1 MQYFIQIVREF
12 NLKYGYPA
20 PTTPTP
26 TSEQQTKLRA
36 KLIAEEV
43 RELNEAWNTEPQDMK
58 HIMKELCDVFYVL
71 AGYYVEN
78 GNDAGDIVSRIM
90 IEGNST
96 KSVNQ
101 NKALSLMVDFSV
113 AMNGGHIS
121 IYNSVLE
128 IEFNAALFA
137 SSIADQETIFRA
149 FDAVHASNMS
159 KGTNGVPV
167 FNEHG
172 KLMKGEDYKEADL
185 SFLDL

>member
-26 TSEQQTKLRA
+26 TTDEQKRLRA
-36 KLIAEEV
+36 KLISEEV
-43 RELNEAWNTEPQDMK
+43 HELNEAWHTEPQDMK

-78 GNDAGDIVSRIM
+78 GIENKGFDSNIMLQDKKIESDKMGDYIVYIVESSNKLQKHDCSRFAVAL
-90 IEGNST
+90 IEMS
-96 KSVNQ
+96 
-101 NKALSLMVDFSV
+101 AL
-113 AMNGGHIS
+113 
-121 IYNSVLE
+121 
-128 IEFNAALFA
+128 LFA
-137 SSIADQETIFRA
+137 SFFANRETIFRA